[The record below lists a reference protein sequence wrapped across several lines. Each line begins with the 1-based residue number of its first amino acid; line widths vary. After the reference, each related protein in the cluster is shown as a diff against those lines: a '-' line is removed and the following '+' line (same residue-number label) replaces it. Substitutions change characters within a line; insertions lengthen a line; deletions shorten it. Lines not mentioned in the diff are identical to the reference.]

1 LGTNVSAVA
10 WWMRESLAFHC
21 TEFEVASCSE
31 LTYSVECQPL
41 DGRPSISFADR
52 NTFQRAVRFD

>member
-1 LGTNVSAVA
+1 
-10 WWMRESLAFHC
+10 MRESLAFHC

-41 DGRPSISFADR
+41 DRRLSISVADR